1 MFLALEVIAF
11 FLLVHN
17 NNFHNARFLNFSR
30 ELSGMYYERV
40 DKFQEYLSLQEEN
53 KKLARENVLL
63 KNELARYKSIIDNNA
78 KIDSSI
84 YQKYNYIEGRVI
96 NNSINKQSN
105 FITLNRGR
113 DHGVKPEMAV
123 VSDNGVVGMITGVSS
138 DYSTAIPLINKNMRI
153 SAKHLRSGYFGS
165 LVWEG
170 INIEEAILKEIP
182 LHALINVGD
191 TIVTSG
197 YSAIYPGGINIGYV
211 SDFEEVSGTF
221 YEIKVNL
228 SVDFRNLSNINIIQ
242 NLHRNE
248 LLNLQEEIENN
259 D

>member
-1 MFLALEVIAF
+1 MALEVVAF
-11 FLLVHN
+11 VLLVHN

-30 ELSGMYYERV
+30 ELTGSYYERV

-63 KNELARYKSIIDNNA
+63 KNELARYKSIIDNHA

-84 YQKYNYIEGRVI
+84 HQNYNYIEGRVI

-105 FITLNRGR
+105 FITINRGR

-123 VSDNGVVGMITGVSS
+123 ISNNGVVGMVTGVSS
-138 DYSTAIPLINKNMRI
+138 DFSMAIPLINKNMRI

-165 LVWEG
+165 LIWPG
-170 INIEEAILKEIP
+170 ITIEEAVLKEIP
-182 LHALINVGD
+182 LHAIINVGD

-197 YSAIYPGGINIGYV
+197 YSAIYPEGITIGYV

-221 YEIKVNL
+221 YEIKVNF
-228 SVDFRNLSNINIIQ
+228 SVDFRKLSNVNIIQ

-248 LLNLQEEIENN
+248 LLNLQREIESN